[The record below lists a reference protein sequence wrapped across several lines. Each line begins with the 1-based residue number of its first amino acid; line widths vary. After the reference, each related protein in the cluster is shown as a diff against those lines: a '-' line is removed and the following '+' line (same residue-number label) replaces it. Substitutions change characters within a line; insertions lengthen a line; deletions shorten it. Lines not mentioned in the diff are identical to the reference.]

1 MTLDSTNPTKNMSS
15 YFTIN
20 APSHVDDRHFQEWL
34 NSGVSELIISLT
46 ITSVHDSQELDKIL
60 NRNNRRRQK
69 HSDNLIPAWCVS
81 GINPQGWERT
91 LEGVQ
96 VKSDN
101 PQIINGKPQKY
112 LSASGYGVSPL
123 FLDVGIPD
131 YWLKIIEDKSIPITI
146 VEGAKKAGAVLTL
159 GKAAISIPGVSTCRK
174 KGRLHKLLQLFCGYG
189 RTFYLGFDND
199 LMTKKPVQNAL
210 LNLSRDLSAT
220 GSKVM
225 VLEFPPGDA
234 KGADDFIVTNGKEAF
249 ENLYPSAKTIEEWQD
264 QVKQFWLLEQEK
276 IKETKKSKL
285 ARFLHIIKLGWG
297 DGLRFNS
304 LKNRV
309 EMGGEP
315 FDLEQVR
322 LRIAL
327 EFDMDVPSY
336 DAISIV
342 DVLAKQQSYH
352 PVQEYLEDVAEQYP
366 NPDLSILDNLASRYL
381 GSQEILHDIY
391 MRKTLIAAVARIY
404 EPGCQH
410 DAATIF
416 TGKQYAGKSSF
427 WRKLF
432 GEEFFSDQLG
442 EATKSEDELAKVHQ
456 FWGLE
461 WAEFETVYRKKDVAS
476 LKKFMS
482 ARVDAFRLPYA
493 RTTKEY
499 PRQSILVG
507 TSNEEE
513 ILNDPTGSRRF
524 WIIPVSVQSIPL
536 DLLEKERDLL
546 WAAAYHAYQNG
557 EKWELDLDDRIRQA
571 ELNKDFQTQDPWF
584 ETIQTYIRGK
594 IQVNITDL
602 FYHLSIEPSR
612 QDISLTKRV
621 AAILRQLNWASVRKY
636 VNGAWSRFWEE
647 VKTKVTFSNGS
658 SGSSQNSV
666 SFDTLKNDHFSKVEN
681 VINSNGSSGSSQ
693 NSVSFDTLKNDHFSK
708 VENVINSN
716 GSSGSSQNDVAH
728 YTVSNNF
735 EFVRDRVDNDSGQ
748 GFQKNNSQLDPL
760 DPLKNQTF
768 IDKQNSEKI
777 AYQVPSVQSEVT
789 CPRTGLPLPQP
800 FEVKIDCPLGTSTCL
815 VTPLKIRKKD
825 NRIECRFEFEFAN
838 GTTSR
843 KFGPIIKKDDAEK
856 LATKEISD
864 RTKEAIKHPS
874 RRYSVFQIVGE
885 MLNPEV
891 IWVEGCVCTEV
902 PEHPIN
908 SWWVF
913 RTPVG
918 DRIQVAGDNEFKL
931 ER

>member
-1 MTLDSTNPTKNMSS
+1 MHNLIDLNSTTNRPHDIDS
-15 YFTIN
+15 
-20 APSHVDDRHFQEWL
+20 RHYEEWL
-34 NSGVSELIISLT
+34 ESGVSDLIISLNV
-46 ITSVHDSQELDKIL
+46 TSIHDSGSLDKIL
-60 NRNNRRRQK
+60 NRNNRRRLK

-96 VKSDN
+96 VKPDN
-101 PQIINGKPQKY
+101 PPIINGKPLKY

-199 LMTKKPVQNAL
+199 LMTKKPVQDAL
-210 LNLSRDLSAT
+210 LNLSRDLSAS

-225 VLEFPPGDA
+225 ILEFPPGDA
-234 KGADDFIVTNGKEAF
+234 KGADDFIVTNGEEAF
-249 ENLYPSAKTIEEWQD
+249 ESLFEAAKTIEEWND

-285 ARFLHIIKLGWG
+285 ARYLHIIKLGWG

-304 LKNRV
+304 LKNRI
-309 EMGGEP
+309 EMNGEP

-342 DVLAKQQSYH
+342 DVLARQQSYH
-352 PVQEYLEDVAEQYP
+352 PVQEYLEDVAEQCP

-381 GSQEILHDIY
+381 GSEELLHNIY

-427 WRKLF
+427 WRELF
-432 GEEFFSDQLG
+432 GAEFFSDQLG

-461 WAEFETVYRKKDVAS
+461 WAEFETVYRKKDIAS

-513 ILNDPTGSRRF
+513 ILNDPTGNRRF
-524 WIIPVSVQSIPL
+524 WIIPVKVDSVPL
-536 DLLEKERDLL
+536 DLLKKERDIL
-546 WAAAYHAYQNG
+546 WSAAYHAYQNG
-557 EKWELDLDDRIRQA
+557 EKWELNRDDRLKQA
-571 ELNKDFQTQDPWF
+571 ELNKVFQTQDPWF
-584 ETIQTYIRGK
+584 ETIQSYIHEK
-594 IQVNITDL
+594 IQINITDI

-621 AAILRQLNWASVRKY
+621 SAILRQLNWASVRKY
-636 VNGAWSRFWEE
+636 VKGVWVRFWEQ
-647 VKTKVTFSNGS
+647 VKTKVTFPNGSSGSSQNDVPLDTLKNDHFSKVENVTFSNGS

-666 SFDTLKNDHFSKVEN
+666 
-681 VINSNGSSGSSQ
+681 
-693 NSVSFDTLKNDHFSK
+693 
-708 VENVINSN
+708 
-716 GSSGSSQNDVAH
+716 AH
-728 YTVSNNF
+728 YTVSNNL
-735 EFVRDRVDNDSGQ
+735 EFVRDRVDNQSEHV
-748 GFQKNNSQLDPL
+748 FQKNNSQLDPL
-760 DPLKNQTF
+760 DPSQNQTF

-777 AYQVPSVQSEVT
+777 AYQVPSVQPENT

-800 FEVKIDCPLGTSTCL
+800 FEVKVDSPLGFSTCL
-815 VTPLKIRKKD
+815 VTPTKIRKKD
-825 NRIECRFEFEFAN
+825 NRIECRLEFDFAN
-838 GTTSR
+838 GATAR
-843 KFGPIIKKDDAEK
+843 KFISLGEGKKAEAEK
-856 LATKEISD
+856 FATQVISD
-864 RTKEAIKHPS
+864 RIKEAIKHPS
-874 RRYSVFQIVGE
+874 RRYSVYQIVGE
-885 MLNPEV
+885 MLDPQE

-902 PEHPIN
+902 PEHPAN

-913 RTPVG
+913 RTPAG
-918 DRIQVAGDNEFKL
+918 DRIQVAGDSEFKL
-931 ER
+931 ET